1 VGTRTT
7 PGQTALTRMGAS
19 STASARVSDSTAPQ
33 MLAATAPSGTGAA
46 AGDAGGQGDRA
57 AGLQVRRGGVHGPQR
72 AEVPQ
77 GEELPGFV
85 QVQGGQVH
93 QRQRLACSEHEVVD
107 VAQVADQ
114 AADQG
119 RVGEVGRPR
128 AGAKR

>member
-1 VGTRTT
+1 
-7 PGQTALTRMGAS
+7 
-19 STASARVSDSTAPQ
+19 
-33 MLAATAPSGTGAA
+33 
-46 AGDAGGQGDRA
+46 
-57 AGLQVRRGGVHGPQR
+57 VRRGGVHGPQR

-93 QRQRLACSEHEVVD
+93 QRQRLARGEHEVVD
-107 VAQVADQ
+107 VAQVAEQ

-128 AGAKR
+128 AGAKRQLRQRPVDAGRLPGDDGDLGAARAAAFAVARPMPDVPPRMTTR